1 MSTSVFIG
9 YGYALN
15 MEQLQGIFTRET
27 YPLLYTDDDMNKY
40 EFIDQVYRHIREH
53 YHAESDCALK
63 NTDSLVVRIVF
74 DEISD
79 VDLFIGYQVDM
90 CESYHGTVIRS
101 LGNLNY
107 NKQKELFR
115 NFIDN
120 HPEFDYDEIL
130 DDLHILSSCD

>member
-40 EFIDQVYRHIREH
+40 EFID
-53 YHAESDCALK
+53 HAESDCALK
-63 NTDSLVVRIVF
+63 NTDSLVVRTVF